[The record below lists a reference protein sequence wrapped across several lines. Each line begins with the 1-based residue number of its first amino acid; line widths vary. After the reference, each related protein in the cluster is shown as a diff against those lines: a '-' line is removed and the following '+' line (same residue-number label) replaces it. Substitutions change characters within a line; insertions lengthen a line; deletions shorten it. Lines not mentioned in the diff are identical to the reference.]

1 MLTYNKGYFDS
12 DIKSNPLLHLWS
24 LGVEE
29 QFYIIWPCVI
39 SLTVNLFKKSGFKVL
54 LGFTIL
60 SFLLGLVCVYYDAKF
75 AFYFPLCRFWEMAI
89 GGIIAYKN
97 LEISNT
103 VGRNLLSALGIIA
116 ILTTVWIIDEES
128 LFPGYWALVP
138 TLSAG
143 CIIIAGN

>member
-39 SLTVNLFKKSGFKVL
+39 SLTVNLFKRSGFKVL

-75 AFYFPLCRFWEMAI
+75 AFYFLFCRFWEMVI

>member
-1 MLTYNKGYFDS
+1 M
-12 DIKSNPLLHLWS
+12 
-24 LGVEE
+24 V
-29 QFYIIWPCVI
+29 
-39 SLTVNLFKKSGFKVL
+39 
-54 LGFTIL
+54 
-60 SFLLGLVCVYYDAKF
+60 
-75 AFYFPLCRFWEMAI
+75 I